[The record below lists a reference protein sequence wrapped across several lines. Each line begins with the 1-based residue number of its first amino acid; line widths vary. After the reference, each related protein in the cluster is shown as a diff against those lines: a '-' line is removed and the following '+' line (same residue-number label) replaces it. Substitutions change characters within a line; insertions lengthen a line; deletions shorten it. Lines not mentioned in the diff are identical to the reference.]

1 MPTQVFSGDR
11 PVVYLSIDW
20 KDGTSGRVSRT
31 ATLKET
37 FWLLC
42 SRLFMVT
49 WQVAKRCSCFFLQVI
64 SYDLSKG
71 KAGQTAMRTSAS
83 KPLACNG
90 TSSGSSRAQT
100 FVATFDK
107 HSLFVWRV
115 GEAVHQPLNLHH
127 TKPYTVRGWGRQ

>member
-1 MPTQVFSGDR
+1 M
-11 PVVYLSIDW
+11 
-20 KDGTSGRVSRT
+20 
-31 ATLKET
+31 
-37 FWLLC
+37 
-42 SRLFMVT
+42 
-49 WQVAKRCSCFFLQVI
+49 QVI

-127 TKPYTVRGWGRQ
+127 TKPYTVRGWDKQHGGSEWLGCNADRLLPPCLPLPAVRRNQCR